1 MLLLLTGEVG
11 SGKTTVCQRVVEGCR
26 PLGIPVAGLLSLPLI
41 GPQGQRLAIQAVDL
55 TTGAR
60 ERLARLGE
68 GEGTRL
74 GPYTFAPE
82 AVRWA
87 LAVLERDVA
96 APGLLLVDEIG
107 PLELGR
113 GEGLAP
119 ALPALQRRA
128 EEGKPLLLVVRT
140 GFIAPLLR
148 AVAPLTCPVA
158 TFRVTART
166 RDLLPQW
173 ILAALECEGVP
184 EAPGRNR
191 LSPWTSEQVHEAGK
205 EPFGAGRQ
213 AVA

>member
-1 MLLLLTGEVG
+1 MLLLTGEVG

-26 PLGIPVAGLLSLPLI
+26 LLDIPVAGLLSLPLV

-60 ERLARLGE
+60 EVLARLGE
-68 GEGTRL
+68 SEGTRL

-107 PLELGR
+107 PLELWR

-119 ALPALQRRA
+119 ALPPLRRRA

-148 AVAPLTCPVA
+148 AMAPLTCPVGI
-158 TFRVTART
+158 FRVTART

-184 EAPGRNR
+184 EALGRNR

-205 EPFGAGRQ
+205 EPFGARRQ